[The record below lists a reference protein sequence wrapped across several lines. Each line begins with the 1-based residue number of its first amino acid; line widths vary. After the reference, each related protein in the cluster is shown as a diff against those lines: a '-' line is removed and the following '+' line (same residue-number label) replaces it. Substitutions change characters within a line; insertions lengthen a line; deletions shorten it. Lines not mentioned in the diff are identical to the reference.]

1 MLTESD
7 LVCKIAEFRSRE
19 TLSET
24 DCVKLAAFLTIRDF
38 LYPASQEYSF
48 STGENPSTVMY
59 DSESEF
65 FSIANGM
72 ELERVWKVVDELV
85 ETLKVINPRLYA
97 GVIRKLQE

>member
-38 LYPASQEYSF
+38 LYPAQEYSF
-48 STGENPSTVMY
+48 SPGENPSAVMF

-72 ELERVWKVVDELV
+72 ELDRVWKVVEELV

-97 GVIRKLQE
+97 GVLRKLQE